1 MPSLTKMARRVSQ
14 LYENGTFANFF
25 GNDVVLI
32 PVPGSTPR
40 RDTSTSWVPEKICNV
55 LNKEGLANSIMCN
68 ARRVCA
74 VPKSAYQEPGSRPD
88 AKMHYDSI
96 AVLPELIPPTRI
108 LLVDDIVTKG
118 NTVLG
123 CAARVHETFPKA
135 EIKAFAVIRTMGL
148 RPDIDQVSEP
158 CVGCISLDGN
168 EACRD
173 P

>member
-32 PVPGSTPR
+32 PVPGSTLR

-55 LNKEGLANSIMCN
+55 LHEEGWANSIMCN
-68 ARRVCA
+68 AQRVCA
-74 VPKSAYQEPGSRPD
+74 VPKSAYQEPGERPD
-88 AKMHYDSI
+88 AKKHYDSI
-96 AVLPELIPPTRI
+96 AVSYELIPPTKV

-118 NTVLG
+118 NTMLG
-123 CAARVHETFPKA
+123 CATRVRETFPKA

-148 RPDIDQVSEP
+148 QPDIDQVLEPSEIGST
-158 CVGCISLDGN
+158 VYN
-168 EACRD
+168 R
-173 P
+173 